1 MFKNEFSAERHL
13 FANQHLQTDV
23 LFTRSPP
30 ARGAIDITL
39 ESAHSNKKLR
49 RAQKKMEKSRDC
61 NKHTESQNTRAAPV
75 VVVSRCTAVSSI
87 SFLLAIAEVLV
98 AEFALDVVFFC
109 VGFEPLAVIVSV
121 ALFRAATTMKSC
133 FCCESHKNHFKNH
146 EEHQRISQLLEA

>member
-30 ARGAIDITL
+30 ARGIVIALD
-39 ESAHSNKKLR
+39 SAQSNKKLR

-75 VVVSRCTAVSSI
+75 VVSRCTAVSSI

-98 AEFALDVVFFC
+98 AEFALDVVFFR

-121 ALFRAATTMKSC
+121 ALFCAATTMKSC
-133 FCCESHKNHFKNH
+133 FCCESHKNHLKNH
-146 EEHQRISQLLEA
+146 EKHQRISQLLEA